1 MAAEKLLLPYNF
13 TASDRKAL
21 EFTIRT
27 FAYRKDI
34 EVTLFHSY
42 TPLPNVDVR
51 DETVT
56 GRLKESFS
64 YLHQKL
70 SELELSFQ
78 EIKDE
83 LIKSGFGQERV
94 NTIFKPR
101 KKEIAGE
108 IIDLQKR
115 EKFNFLI
122 LNRKAGRIGRF
133 FSGSVHTKVTATL
146 RNATICIVC

>member
-1 MAAEKLLLPYNF
+1 MAVQKLLLPYNF
-13 TASDRKAL
+13 RASDRKAL

-42 TPLPNVDVR
+42 TPLPKVDVR

-70 SELELSFQ
+70 SELEITFQ

-83 LIKSGFGQERV
+83 LIKCGFGQERV
-94 NTIFKPR
+94 KSIFKPR
-101 KKEIAGE
+101 KKEIANE
-108 IIDLQKR
+108 IIDLQKI
-115 EKFNFLI
+115 EKFNFLV

-133 FSGSVHTKVTATL
+133 FSGSVHTKVTAAL
-146 RNATICIVC
+146 RNATVCVVC